1 MHVDS
6 GWHPPLL
13 TRHSFTSVGEAVVG
27 IRVGNAVGIFVG
39 LAVVGLVDGALV
51 GLVVGD
57 PDGALVGLKVG
68 PAGPDISMPP
78 PQVQQASLAVAPK
91 FSQPLPKLAQL
102 LPEEYQAQS

>member
-1 MHVDS
+1 
-6 GWHPPLL
+6 
-13 TRHSFTSVGEAVVG
+13 VVG
-27 IRVGNAVGIFVG
+27 ICVGSAVGFFVG

-57 PDGALVGLKVG
+57 PDGVMVGFEVG

-91 FSQPLPKLAQL
+91 FSQPFP
-102 LPEEYQAQS
+102 